1 MTNDNKISKRSLT
14 AALTSLPSF
23 PPFLNLVFRE
33 QQVFLVATIA
43 LALPPSG
50 SPDFKRAADASSRD
64 EVRKYDIY
72 LSRERLVR
80 QGFHPAVT
88 DKSLDQ
94 IMDVS
99 GRTIN
104 SYQLRPTK
112 DEYHQGLV
120 GFPGDLYNAR
130 SRLTRGFLF
139 FRKELGHGG
148 FDHERKAAGNFARN
162 GISLLLDSVD
172 IGGIVAQNIFAQGL
186 KSACDVAMSSTQ
198 TWNSLVASTK
208 IWDFFAGELFSNGP
222 AAVFIAVAPKYSVG
236 EFAYAAKYDPAD
248 LSVDD
253 GLSLWCKKARKAET
267 AIYIALSELHRRL
280 QGRRMPIPHMGHLSK
295 EIVELTW
302 KLTDVKHIHGSN
314 QFHSTF
320 PNQAYDPPASFCLA
334 RLREMLKDIFQK
346 RSALKVLYFE
356 KTPFLDRRVLA
367 VILRACPLVEMVG
380 IYNCPLIH
388 FADTICI
395 LDLIHEINGQ
405 RRKDGNPTIRAL
417 DFYPRYH
424 RGMPYQHETAETYG
438 LSWGPMKRDV
448 SQRGFFAILLKAF
461 MKSRAL
467 SIDLLFDKGKAFRD
481 FLYRTPQYSLAVL
494 VFLDA
499 LYRISDLR
507 RTKSDNPHH
516 LREAMY
522 DLLKPVRVDLEKSE
536 HDWPEYYSHI
546 MGQCLYFCSSCGY
559 EMLEEFFTS
568 KQRQRPPHQRACAGC
583 ILTRGLEFETD
594 HLKQEK
600 ILVLDHLFPMHNE
613 KDFNKDAPLGYEAR
627 GLLRLR
633 TKETTRPPPPPIV
646 VNNLGFPY
654 QPNFEHVMVRDSK
667 IHFDSVQNLPTLG
680 ELIKDR
686 VCKDR
691 WIKALNESNYVDMY
705 SRLCRRLCEESRARE
720 EVRLKKEAKKRRKKP
735 RDDERADGGWP
746 DDGGQYQ
753 PRQLVTCKWANG
765 GWSNCG
771 YELQS
776 QETDILKRVDGG
788 MPDHG
793 EELQPPKLSDIH
805 PRHSFGVVVET
816 KVEEGKEQE
825 QPGFW

>member
-1 MTNDNKISKRSLT
+1 MGGRRKPK
-14 AALTSLPSF
+14 AKPK
-23 PPFLNLVFRE
+23 
-33 QQVFLVATIA
+33 
-43 LALPPSG
+43 
-50 SPDFKRAADASSRD
+50 SPDFKNATDASPRH

-72 LSRERLVR
+72 LSRERLTR
-80 QGFHPAVT
+80 HGFHPAVT
-88 DKSLDQ
+88 DKPLNQ
-94 IMDVS
+94 IMGTF
-99 GRTIN
+99 GRTMKG
-104 SYQLRPTK
+104 YHVRPTK
-112 DEYHQGLV
+112 EEYQQGIV
-120 GFPGDLYNAR
+120 GHPGHLYNAR
-130 SRLTRGFLF
+130 FRLTRGFLY

-148 FDHERKAAGNFARN
+148 FDHETKAAGDLAGN

-172 IGGIVAQNIFAQGL
+172 IGGIVAQNILAQGL
-186 KSACDVAMSSTQ
+186 KSAHNVAMSSTQ

-208 IWDFFAGELFSNGP
+208 IWDFFAGEMFSNGP
-222 AAVFIAVAPKYSVG
+222 AAAFIAVAPTYSVG

-248 LSVDD
+248 LCVDD
-253 GLSLWCKKARKAET
+253 GLSLWCKKAREAET

-280 QGRRMPIPHMGHLSK
+280 QEGRKRLPQMGHLTNQL
-295 EIVELTW
+295 VDLTY

-320 PNQAYDPPASFCLA
+320 PNQAYDPPAYFCLT
-334 RLREMLKDIFQK
+334 RLRDMLRDIFQK

-380 IYNCPLIH
+380 IYDCPLIH
-388 FADTICI
+388 FADIICI
-395 LDLIHEINGQ
+395 LDLIHEVNGQ

-417 DFYPRYH
+417 DFCPRYH

-461 MKSRAL
+461 MKSKAL
-467 SIDLLFDKGKAFRD
+467 SIDLLFDKGKALRD
-481 FLYRTPQYSLAVL
+481 FLYKTPQYSLAVM

-507 RTKSDNPHH
+507 RIKAANPHD
-516 LREAMY
+516 LKEAMY
-522 DLLKPVRVDLEKSE
+522 DLVKPVRVDLEKTE

-583 ILTRGLEFETD
+583 ILTRSLDFEVD

-600 ILVLDHLFPMHNE
+600 ILILDHLFPVHSE
-613 KDFNKDAPLGYEAR
+613 KVFNKDAPLGYEAR

-633 TKETTRPPPPPIV
+633 SKETIRPSPPPIM
-646 VNNLGFPY
+646 VNSLGFPY
-654 QPNFEHVMVRDSK
+654 QPNFEHAMVRDNK

-680 ELIKDR
+680 ELMQEK

-705 SRLCRRLCEESRARE
+705 SRLCRRLCEEGRARE
-720 EVRLKKEAKKRRKKP
+720 EKRLKAEARKRRNKP
-735 RDDERADGGWP
+735 GYDERADGGWP
-746 DDGGQYQ
+746 DDGEKHEQRQ
-753 PRQLVTCKWANG
+753 PATSKRANG

-771 YELQS
+771 HEHQRR
-776 QETDILKRVDGG
+776 ERDILKRVDGG

-793 EELQPPKLSDIH
+793 EELQPPKPSNIYNRNGLA
-805 PRHSFGVVVET
+805 VVVET